1 MKIKLIGDV
10 KTVMSNPDSKHNY
23 FGWPTAVRLQNG
35 KIAVVA
41 SGFRLGHVCPFGKA
55 VISYSDDE
63 GETFT
68 YPCPVIDTPL
78 DDRDGGILAY
88 GKSNVI
94 VTSFTNT
101 RKFQRESTD
110 NPYIL
115 SYLDTVTGEEE
126 EKYLGVTYRVSTD
139 FGVTFGKIKKSPV
152 SNPHGPLELPSG
164 ELLWVGRPFDRT
176 DGDILR
182 AYLQDKKGEF
192 HYLGC
197 IENIKNKNG
206 EEATSCEPHTILL
219 NDGSLLTHMRV
230 QKAGY
235 YTIFQSKSS
244 DGGRTWTKPRQI
256 LSDMGGVPPHLFRHS
271 SGLLLCTYGYVEEP
285 FGVGV
290 MISCDEGENWETGHT
305 LYTNPVSNDC
315 GYPSTVEL
323 SDGSL
328 FTVFYGTPNEGEQS
342 IVMSQKWRIEND

>member
-192 HYLGC
+192 HLQ
-197 IENIKNKNG
+197 
-206 EEATSCEPHTILL
+206 
-219 NDGSLLTHMRV
+219 LT
-230 QKAGY
+230 KY
-235 YTIFQSKSS
+235 DTF
-244 DGGRTWTKPRQI
+244 
-256 LSDMGGVPPHLFRHS
+256 
-271 SGLLLCTYGYVEEP
+271 
-285 FGVGV
+285 
-290 MISCDEGENWETGHT
+290 
-305 LYTNPVSNDC
+305 
-315 GYPSTVEL
+315 
-323 SDGSL
+323 
-328 FTVFYGTPNEGEQS
+328 
-342 IVMSQKWRIEND
+342 